1 MAKRYT
7 VEFNAKVTPVKPL
20 NDEFTLCKCYVMALN
35 KNRNLS
41 FIGKDAADAALP
53 TLFNIPVIGHLYV
66 DDEGN
71 YHMGGH
77 DMTIV
82 QNADGQFEFKSICVP
97 YGVVPQQD
105 NIHYEDIQEPNG
117 DIHTYMVADVIL
129 WTGRFP
135 ELREAVYSDQ
145 TYFGQSMEINV
156 SEHAPLEEDKNYTN
170 ITSYTYSALCLLG
183 KSDNQDEHVEPCFPM
198 SRVDPYEFSLD
209 DDKFSELMSQL
220 KNELAFC
227 FDGNAGKKGEG
238 MEETN
243 NIVSEQT
250 DIENAPVE
258 NFADNTV
265 EEPVE
270 MPDNENTQPDA
281 PAEPEATFNA
291 EDEQPVEEPE
301 VFSVTYKEKREA
313 LHNALPRTTEFDED
327 GNTVHFI
334 DYWVCDFD
342 DINVYVE
349 RGEWRKEDGYNE
361 IKGKFAYTFNESDMT
376 AKVTGEFE
384 EMFVKWLTKEEVAQV
399 DAMRNHYEELI
410 QYRELREKTDRENE
424 FDAAIA
430 EFAYLADIE
439 EYQTVYDNRYS
450 YESIKALQDACYI
463 VKGKYSVPAPQRK
476 TATEPVVPV
485 GDNIT
490 PATLHERFH
499 QRFGRK

>member
-7 VEFNAKVTPVKPL
+7 VEFNAKVTPVKPM

-66 DDEGN
+66 DDEGK

-156 SEHAPLEEDKNYTN
+156 NEHAPLEEDKNYTN

-183 KSDNQDEHVEPCFPM
+183 KSDNPDEHVEPCFPV

-238 MEETN
+238 MEEIN

-250 DIENAPVE
+250 DIENAPVAD
-258 NFADNTV
+258 FTDNTV

-270 MPDNENTQPDA
+270 TPDENAQPDTVT
-281 PAEPEATFNA
+281 EPESTFDA

-301 VFSVTYKEKREA
+301 VFSVTYKEKRDA
-313 LHNALPRTTEFDED
+313 LYNALPRTAEFDED
-327 GNTVHFI
+327 GNVVHSV
-334 DYWVCDFD
+334 DYWICDFD
-342 DINVYVE
+342 DTNVYVE
-349 RGEWRKEDGYNE
+349 RSEWRKEDGCNE
-361 IKGKFAYTFNESDMT
+361 IKGKFTYTFNESDLT
-376 AKVTGEFE
+376 AKVAGEFE

-450 YESIKALQDACYI
+450 YESIQALQDACYI

-476 TATEPVVPV
+476 PATEPVVPV